1 MNKIHFFNF
10 LKYSITI
17 LIFYNIFSLIV
28 LFINNG
34 SIKRYLW
41 KFSPYDYSQIVLFPN
56 NYQNLSLKK
65 TENIMKISQYLELNI
80 NRNFLDANFW
90 NYKLILDNYSKK
102 DNNKFEISFLNL
114 LHLSKNNNF
123 KKNDLRKYFLK
134 NYKLFSA
141 ENKKKILKN
150 LKNTN

>member
-1 MNKIHFFNF
+1 
-10 LKYSITI
+10 
-17 LIFYNIFSLIV
+17 
-28 LFINNG
+28 
-34 SIKRYLW
+34 
-41 KFSPYDYSQIVLFPN
+41 
-56 NYQNLSLKK
+56 
-65 TENIMKISQYLELNI
+65 MKISQYLELNI

-141 ENKKKILKN
+141 ENKKKILEN